1 MICPGKNENFII
13 NPGGRSRYLSQYY
26 GNKYN
31 KEKGILD
38 QTFKFKGV
46 ITKIVMKTS
55 PWQNE
60 SVIQGMR
67 VYFND
72 GKIKNIGV
80 SAEEKLPEN
89 LGSDIQVFKVP
100 KGQWLHNVKID
111 ANSFINKLEFFTNVQ
126 EIDYDEGDN
135 FVADRDVF
143 TTSEK
148 IWFLSG
154 MSGNLWNSGGKSCI
168 CDIQFI
174 FDHYKPDVSYYEQLI
189 KLKS

>member
-80 SAEEKLPEN
+80 SAEEKLLYINFYSRN
-89 LGSDIQVFKVP
+89 LSEPVLNSAAKYRI
-100 KGQWLHNVKID
+100 LHTIHILITVLIHY
-111 ANSFINKLEFFTNVQ
+111 I
-126 EIDYDEGDN
+126 
-135 FVADRDVF
+135 FVVLQRNL
-143 TTSEK
+143 TL
-148 IWFLSG
+148 IYLS
-154 MSGNLWNSGGKSCI
+154 SC
-168 CDIQFI
+168 
-174 FDHYKPDVSYYEQLI
+174 
-189 KLKS
+189 